1 MSTASKLCTA
11 ARTMRD
17 EVTRLRFS
25 PPVRFVYNP
34 LEYAWAPHEA
44 YIRRF
49 GATPKRVVFLGMNP
63 GPYGMA
69 QTGVPFGEIG
79 LVRDWLGIEAEVKAP
94 AAQHPKRPVLG
105 FACTRTEVSGKRLWG
120 AIAQHFKTPAAFFE
134 NHYVANYCPLAFME
148 ESGRNRTPDKLPKQE
163 REPLFDACDRHLRAL
178 CCALQPAW
186 VIGIGAFAERRARE
200 ALDCEVSARS
210 LRIGSILHPSPANPR
225 ANQDWAAAVK
235 IQLRAS
241 GLCRCVET

>member
-11 ARTMRD
+11 ALTMRN
-17 EVTRLRFS
+17 EVTRLRFG

-69 QTGVPFGEIG
+69 QTGIPFGEIG
-79 LVRDWLGIEAEVKAP
+79 LVRDWLRIEAKVEAP

-105 FACTRTEVSGKRLWG
+105 FACTRSEVSGKRLWG
-120 AIAQHFKTPAAFFE
+120 AIARHFETPAAFFE

-148 ESGRNRTPDKLPKQE
+148 ESGRNRTPDKLPPRE
-163 REPLFDACDRHLRAL
+163 REPLFEACDRHVRAL
-178 CCALQPAW
+178 CGALQPAW

-200 ALDCEVSARS
+200 ALAAEVSAGS
-210 LRIGSILHPSPANPR
+210 VRIGSILHPSPANPR
-225 ANQDWAAAVK
+225 ANQDWDAAVRA
-235 IQLRAS
+235 QLRGL
-241 GLCRCVET
+241 GLCGGAKR